1 MTEEIGA
8 PADAIRAADASDPAP
23 GGSARFV
30 PGQPDMWVFVF
41 IESFLFTAYFAV
53 YVLCRTQN
61 LDLYLEAQ
69 SHLDLRLGAGN
80 TLLLLTS
87 SWSMAR
93 CVHAAR
99 SKAYEAALRNAFL
112 TALFGIAFLV
122 SKVLEWSAEIGNG
135 FTYDTNEFFSFYY
148 FLTALHFLHLLI
160 GFVFL
165 GIIVFQL
172 WSPARRSQ
180 ELIETGS
187 TYWHTIDFLWVL
199 IFALL
204 YVLR

>member
-1 MTEEIGA
+1 MTGE
-8 PADAIRAADASDPAP
+8 PATATT
-23 GGSARFV
+23 GGTAQFV
-30 PGQPDMWVFVF
+30 PGQADMWVFVF

-61 LDLYLEAQ
+61 IDLYLESQ
-69 SHLDLRLGAGN
+69 SHLDLRLGAFN
-80 TLLLLTS
+80 TLVLLTS
-87 SWSMAR
+87 SWCMAR

-99 SKAYEAALRNAFL
+99 DGSFRTALVNAYLTTFFGVAFL
-112 TALFGIAFLV
+112 I
-122 SKVLEWSAEIGNG
+122 SKVFEWATEIGNG
-135 FTYDTNEFFSFYY
+135 FTYDTNQFFTFYY

-165 GIIVFQL
+165 GIIVYQL

-180 ELIETGS
+180 ELVETSS

-204 YVLR
+204 YVMR

>member
-1 MTEEIGA
+1 MNEISAGTGDA
-8 PADAIRAADASDPAP
+8 AVVVPATPHE
-23 GGSARFV
+23 GGRFV

-53 YVLCRTQN
+53 YVLCRAWQPE
-61 LDLYLEAQ
+61 LYLESQ
-69 SHLDLRLGAGN
+69 SHLDLRLGTFN
-80 TLLLLTS
+80 TIILLTS

-99 SKAYEAALRNAFL
+99 DGAYDAALRNAYL
-112 TALFGIAFLV
+112 TAVFGVAFLF
-122 SKVLEWSAEIGNG
+122 SKVLEWSVEIEKG
-135 FTYDTNEFFSFYY
+135 FTYDTNQFFSFYY
-148 FLTALHFLHLLI
+148 FLTSLHFLHLLI

-165 GIIVFQL
+165 GVVIHQL
-172 WSPARRSQ
+172 WSPGRCSQ
-180 ELIETGS
+180 ELVETGS